1 MSEKR
6 YKRREQLEGDISPN
20 AYIDS
25 LTREISSLRN
35 QLTEQSSKPVDTSGM
50 FTAEQVD
57 EMINKA
63 VTESVE
69 EALNSSAGYIP
80 PTNELEKLNNELRLK
95 DEIIDALRGSNIEDN
110 KSNNTVDEAI
120 KELTNRLNALIALSH
135 EGTDYYDPDRP
146 QMVDV
151 FIDPSNKEE
160 KFESFISIKDI
171 EGSKV
176 SMDDK
181 VSKLKSIFG
190 NKIPQ

>member
-110 KSNNTVDEAI
+110 KSNTTVDEAI